1 MFAATGSFFERA
13 ENSLLDFLRL
23 WIPLPCPLC
32 GKGVPFDGTANMFCA
47 DCMARMPLIRGQVC
61 PSCGAELDGIFSS
74 CTDCMNSPKPLWKRA
89 YSIFKYRES
98 VMDCVHQLKYKGG
111 TELARPLGRLAAG
124 LFDQDSPH
132 YDFIVPIPLHWTR
145 YLSRGYNQS
154 ELFARQVS
162 LHTGIPLKR
171 ALKRI
176 RPTKQQAFLSK
187 SERKSNIKGAFS
199 VFDSTVAEKRTIL
212 LTDDVMTTGSTLREA
227 AGVLLKAGAD
237 RVDIL
242 VIARRQ
248 RN

>member
-1 MFAATGSFFERA
+1 MFAAAGSLFDCMGDSFL
-13 ENSLLDFLRL
+13 NFLRL

-32 GKGVPFDGTANMFCA
+32 GKGVPFDGSANMFCA
-47 DCMARMPLIRGQVC
+47 DCMARMPMIRGKVC
-61 PSCGAELDGIFSS
+61 PSCGAELDGIFHS
-74 CTDCMNSPKPLWKRA
+74 CTDCMNSPKPLWKHA
-89 YSIFKYRES
+89 YSLFKYRES
-98 VMDCVHQLKYKGG
+98 VMDCVHRFKYRGC

-124 LFDQDSPH
+124 LFGSDAPH

-162 LHTGIPLKR
+162 RHTGIPVKCVLKR
-171 ALKRI
+171 V
-176 RPTKQQAFLSK
+176 RPTKQQAFLSR
-187 SERKSNIKGAFS
+187 SERNSNIKGAFS
-199 VFDSTVAEKRTIL
+199 DFDSTAAEKRTIL

-248 RN
+248 RI

>member
-1 MFAATGSFFERA
+1 MIAAAESIFDRA
-13 ENSLLDFLRL
+13 ENAMLDFLRL

-32 GKGVPFDGTANMFCA
+32 GKGMPFDGSANMFCA
-47 DCMARMPLIRGQVC
+47 DCLARMPMIRGKVC
-61 PSCGAELDGIFSS
+61 PSCGAELDGIFNS

-98 VMDCVHQLKYKGG
+98 VMDCVHRFKYRGC
-111 TELARPLGRLAAG
+111 TELARPLGKLASG

-132 YDFIVPIPLHWTR
+132 YDFIVPIPLHWSR
-145 YLSRGYNQS
+145 FLSRGYNQS

-162 LHTGIPLKR
+162 RFTGIPVKR
-171 ALKRI
+171 LLKRI

-187 SERKSNIKGAFS
+187 NERKSNIKGAFS
-199 VFDSTVAEKRTIL
+199 VFGSTAAEKCSIL
-212 LTDDVMTTGSTLREA
+212 LTDDVMTTGATLREA

-248 RN
+248 RI